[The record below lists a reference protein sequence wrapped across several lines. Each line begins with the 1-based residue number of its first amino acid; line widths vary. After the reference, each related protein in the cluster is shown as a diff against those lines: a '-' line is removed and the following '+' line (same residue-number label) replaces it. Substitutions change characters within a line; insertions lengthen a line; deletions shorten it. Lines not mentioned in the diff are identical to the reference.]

1 MFIFHFSVTSL
12 NANSL
17 NDIKFMTE
25 HYPPYNYVED
35 GRPQGIAIDLM
46 VLMLKRLNTN
56 HQRKDIR
63 ILPWARAYK
72 MLLEDKN
79 TALFAMTKTKQREKL
94 FKWVGPF
101 AQTNVSLIAKKQSK
115 ILLDSSKEINN
126 YKIGVVRDD
135 IGEELLYTLGVKSKQ
150 VESTGGIDALKK
162 LIKMLNR
169 NRFDLLSYEAG
180 VVAWEMKKLGFN
192 IKDYEIVFHLSQ
204 TQQYFAFHKDTPN
217 SIINALQKTLDKL
230 KKEGHHQR
238 ILNKY
243 K

>member
-1 MFIFHFSVTSL
+1 MASL

-25 HYPPYNYVED
+25 HYPPYNYIKD
-35 GRPQGIAIDLM
+35 GHPQGIAVDLM
-46 VLMLKRLNTN
+46 VLMLKRLNTK

-72 MLLEDKN
+72 MVLEDEN

-101 AQTNVSLIAKKQSK
+101 AQTNISLIAKKNSN
-115 ILLDSSKEINN
+115 ILLRASKELNN
-126 YKIGVVRDD
+126 YKIGVVRGD
-135 IGEELLYTLGVKSKQ
+135 IGEELLYTVGVKSKQ
-150 VESTGGIDALKK
+150 IESTGGIDALKK

-204 TQQYFAFHKDTPN
+204 TQQYFAFHINTPDK
-217 SIINALQKTLDKL
+217 IINLLQNTLKELKNEGQHQKILDK
-230 KKEGHHQR
+230 
-238 ILNKY
+238 Y